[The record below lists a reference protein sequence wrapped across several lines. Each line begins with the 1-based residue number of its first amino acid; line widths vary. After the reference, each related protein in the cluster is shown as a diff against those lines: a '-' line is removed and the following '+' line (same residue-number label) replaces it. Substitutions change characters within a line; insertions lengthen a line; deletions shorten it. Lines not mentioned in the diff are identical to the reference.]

1 MDNMVLLPIMVP
13 LPVALTLVCTSI
25 LAVMLYVRSL
35 FTSRDTLP
43 KLFYKESTLN
53 THLLNKSSIMRR
65 PFRPSFWMKNRHVQ
79 TILGSIRPQCIV
91 HYEREYLQLSDK
103 GVVALDWVIGTNYVI
118 RRNSP
123 ICIVFPSLTGDAYSV
138 SDLCGSIARKGFR
151 TVVFNSRGHGNSF
164 LTTKKLQSFGDP
176 LDVRQSVLYIH
187 QKHPRSQIVA
197 VAMGSGSTVLFS
209 YLGEYGSSTR
219 LKATAFISPV
229 YDVSQT
235 LIHRMSKFYEFVLL
249 SKLKLILLTHAHA
262 LSEVVD
268 IAKAMLSWS
277 MSTFQKHVYCHGN
290 ESLEQFLERNDPMR
304 DVDDISVPVLCVS
317 STDDPICR
325 HTDTPFDI
333 FQFYPNMLLV
343 ATAHGGHC
351 GFLESV
357 QRPAWSDKLVVDYLS
372 SVLEFSS
379 KGYEHSG

>member
-1 MDNMVLLPIMVP
+1 MDSMVLIPIMVP
-13 LPVALTLVCTSI
+13 LPVALTVVCTSV

-35 FTSRDTLP
+35 FSSIDTLP

-65 PFRPSFWMKNRHVQ
+65 PFRPSYWLKNRHVQ
-79 TILGSIRPQCIV
+79 TILGCVRPQCIV

-123 ICIVFPSLTGDAYSV
+123 ICIVFPSLTGDANSV
-138 SDLCGSIARKGFR
+138 SDLCGCSARKGFR

-164 LTTKKLQSFGDP
+164 LTTTKLQSFGDP
-176 LDVRQSVLYIH
+176 LDVRQTVLYIH
-187 QKHPRSQIVA
+187 QKHPRTQIVA
-197 VAMGSGSTVLFS
+197 MAMGSGSTVLFS

-219 LKATAFISPV
+219 LKAAAFVSPV
-229 YDVSQT
+229 YDVTQS
-235 LIHRMSKFYEFVLL
+235 LIRGISKFYEFFLL
-249 SKLKLILLTHAHA
+249 SKLKLMLFTHAHA

-268 IAKAMLSWS
+268 IGRAMLSWN
-277 MSTFQKHVYCHGN
+277 MSTFQKYVYCRGN
-290 ESLEQFLERNDPMR
+290 ESHDQFLERNDPMR

-317 STDDPICR
+317 STDDPVCKHR
-325 HTDTPFDI
+325 DTPFDI

-343 ATAHGGHC
+343 ATEHGGHC
-351 GFLESV
+351 GFLESIH
-357 QRPAWSDKLVVDYLS
+357 RPAWTDKLSVDYLA

>member
-1 MDNMVLLPIMVP
+1 MDSMVLIPIMVP
-13 LPVALTLVCTSI
+13 LPVALTLVCTSV

-35 FTSRDTLP
+35 FTSTDTLP

-65 PFRPSFWMKNRHVQ
+65 PFRPSYWLKNRHLQ
-79 TILGSIRPQCIV
+79 TILGRMRPQGTV

-103 GVVALDWVIGTNYVI
+103 GVVALDWVIGTNFAV

-123 ICIVFPSLTGDAYSV
+123 ICVVFPSLTGDAHSV
-138 SDLCGSIARKGFR
+138 SDLCGCLARKGFR

-187 QKHPRSQIVA
+187 QKHARAQITA
-197 VAMGSGSTVLFS
+197 VAMGTGSTVLFS
-209 YLGEYGSSTR
+209 YLGEYGSSAR
-219 LKATAFISPV
+219 LKAAAFISPV
-229 YDVSQT
+229 FDATQT
-235 LIHRMSKFYEFVLL
+235 LFRGMSKFYEFFFLV
-249 SKLKLILLTHAHA
+249 KLKLMLLKHAHA

-268 IAKAMLSWS
+268 IGKSMLSWS
-277 MSTFQKHVYCHGN
+277 MVTFQKYVYCRGS

-317 STDDPICR
+317 SSDDPVCR
-325 HTDTPFDI
+325 HKDTPFDI

-343 ATAHGGHC
+343 ATEHGGHC
-351 GFLESV
+351 GFLESIH
-357 QRPAWSDKLVVDYLS
+357 RPSWTDKLVVDYLT

>member
-1 MDNMVLLPIMVP
+1 MDSMVLLPFMMP
-13 LPVALTLVCTSI
+13 LPVALTLVCTSV
-25 LAVMLYVRSL
+25 LAVMLYVRSF
-35 FTSRDTLP
+35 FTSTDTLP
-43 KLFYKESTLN
+43 KMYYKESTLN

-65 PFRPSFWMKNRHVQ
+65 PFRPSFWLKNRHVQ
-79 TILGSIRPQCIV
+79 TFLGCVRPQSIV
-91 HYEREYLQLSDK
+91 HFEREYLQLSDK
-103 GVVALDWVIGTNYVI
+103 GVVALDWVIGANYVI

-123 ICIVFPSLTGDAYSV
+123 ICIVFPSLTGDANSV
-138 SDLCGSIARKGFR
+138 SDLCACTARKGFR

-187 QKHPRSQIVA
+187 QKHQRSHIVA

-229 YDVSQT
+229 YDTTQT
-235 LIHRMSKFYEFVLL
+235 LIRGMSKFYEFSLL
-249 SKLKLILLTHAHA
+249 SKLKFILFKHAHA

-268 IAKAMLSWS
+268 MAKAMLCGS
-277 MSTFQKHVYCHGN
+277 MLTFQEQVYCRSN
-290 ESLEQFLERNDPMR
+290 ESLDQFLERNDPMR
-304 DVDDISVPVLCVS
+304 DVDDISVPVLCVN
-317 STDDPICR
+317 STDDPICK
-325 HTDTPFDI
+325 HNHTPFDI

-343 ATAHGGHC
+343 ATDHGGHC

-357 QRPAWSDKLVVDYLS
+357 HRPSWTDKLVVDYLA
-372 SVLEFSS
+372 SVLEFTS